1 MDFSTLTDEQQ
12 CRYRAIE
19 KELKVAS
26 LCFRPDSELCWD
38 FVFHGDRARV
48 PSVPNIVIKM
58 KKAKYLHE
66 YCNFELGY
74 EIARNTAADAYKK
87 LPKEEWL
94 ALLRRSVLLTTQ
106 QRRYPE
112 VWPWEENI
120 NPVDWKTQNDRTQEI
135 MGK

>member
-1 MDFSTLTDEQQ
+1 MDLSTLTGEQQ
-12 CRYRAIE
+12 NRYKQLE
-19 KELKVAS
+19 KSLEDELIN
-26 LCFRPDSELCWD
+26 FRKDSDLCWD

-48 PSVPNIVIKM
+48 THIPTIVIKM

-74 EIARNTAADAYKK
+74 KIARNTAGSKYNK

-94 ALLRRSVLLTTQ
+94 TLLRRSVLLTTL
-106 QRRYPE
+106 QRGYPQI
-112 VWPWEENI
+112 WPWEKDITPAN
-120 NPVDWKTQNDRTQEI
+120 WKIENDRTQEV